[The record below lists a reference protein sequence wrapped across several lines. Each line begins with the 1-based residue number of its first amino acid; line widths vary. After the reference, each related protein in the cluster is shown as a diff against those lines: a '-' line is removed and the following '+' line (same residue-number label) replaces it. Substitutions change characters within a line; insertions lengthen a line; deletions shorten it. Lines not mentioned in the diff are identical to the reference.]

1 MTTNHIPEPGTYYA
15 AGLLW
20 INCPKC
26 AASFKGVGATEDKVT
41 KSAGLEYAIHY
52 ETTHTAP
59 APFAGTVEDPFAG
72 IVDVPTNDGWDT

>member
-1 MTTNHIPEPGTYYA
+1 MATNHIPEPGTFYA

-26 AASFKGVGATEDKVT
+26 AASFKGVGATEDKIT
-41 KSAGLEYAIHY
+41 KSAALEYAIHY
-52 ETTHTAP
+52 EGSHQA
-59 APFAGTVEDPFAG
+59 DPFAG